1 MCSAAIIS
9 PGIIMRLTTRFIAL
23 GLAGVLL
30 VACGHKDKNA
40 PLAFAPADTPYVF
53 ANLDVLDE
61 ATRNALL
68 TQADAGLPSQIAQL
82 EATADRLASTDA
94 DGARLLHALAAE
106 FKGKTLQAFTRDAGV
121 NLAGHYA
128 IYGIG
133 MAPVARFE
141 LSDPKA
147 FEGFIERLET
157 AYGKKLDVAREGQQD
172 YRRHV
177 FATSG
182 TQVLLAT
189 QGKHAVLALLPAN
202 ASTPLLRQA
211 LGLDRPQ
218 KNLQDDG
225 RLEKLAKANGYKKW
239 AVGQFD
245 LTRALPLALGGTD
258 PLLNAMRNARA
269 QAVAAKTGE
278 PVANQ
283 LQTAPSCTTE
293 AARIAAR
300 VPGIGFGY
308 TQLDAKHQDARLDVT
323 LAADIGKAFS
333 GLKVELPG
341 LNGTDAAPFDLSLAL
356 PMAALRGFW
365 STQAQAV
372 AAKPFTCPALLS
384 LNESFAKLVPALQ
397 KAAIPPFG
405 DLQGVRL
412 ALDALVP
419 VKDKALPTF
428 SGRLLVAYTNAPG
441 LFALGQATVPSL
453 TQLRPAIDGTPL
465 ALSRDLTTMLGQP
478 TWIAMTEKVLALG
491 IGAGE
496 DAKLAQSMKSPGGGA
511 GQMARMHLTGDMYV
525 QWLQLMQQ
533 KVDSLAAA
541 TAAMTRSDDND
552 ADDNDA
558 ATAAADAERSKAQF
572 AAMKVQAERIA
583 SIDVEMHVQDQG
595 LVITSQTAL
604 K

>member
-1 MCSAAIIS
+1 
-9 PGIIMRLTTRFIAL
+9 
-23 GLAGVLL
+23 
-30 VACGHKDKNA
+30 
-40 PLAFAPADTPYVF
+40 
-53 ANLDVLDE
+53 
-61 ATRNALL
+61 
-68 TQADAGLPSQIAQL
+68 
-82 EATADRLASTDA
+82 
-94 DGARLLHALAAE
+94 LLHALASE
-106 FKGKTLQAFTRDAGV
+106 LKGKTLQAFSRDAGM
-121 NLAGHYA
+121 NLGGHYA

-133 MAPVARFE
+133 LAPVARLE

-147 FEGFIERLET
+147 FDSFVGRLET

-182 TQVLLAT
+182 TQLVLAT
-189 QGKHAVLALLPAN
+189 QGKYAVLALLPAN

-225 RLEKLAKANGYKKW
+225 RLADLAKANGYKKW
-239 AVGQFD
+239 AVGQLD
-245 LTRALPLALGGTD
+245 LARALPLALGGND
-258 PLLNAMRNARA
+258 PLFNATRNARA
-269 QAVAAKTGE
+269 QAVSAQTGE

-283 LQTAPSCTTE
+283 LQSAPSCTAE
-293 AARIAAR
+293 ATRIAAR
-300 VPGIGFGY
+300 VPSVSFGY
-308 TQLDAKHQDARLDVT
+308 TRLDAKHQDARLDVA

-341 LNGTDAAPFDLSLAL
+341 LDGTGAAPFDVSLAL

-372 AAKPFTCPALLS
+372 MAKPFTCPALIGV
-384 LNESFAKLVPALQ
+384 NESFAKLGPALQ

-412 ALDALVP
+412 ALDSLVA
-419 VKDKALPTF
+419 VKDKTLPTF
-428 SGRLLVAYTNAPG
+428 SGRLMIASTNAPG

-453 TQLRPAIDGTPL
+453 TQLKPATDGTPL
-465 ALSRDLTTMLGQP
+465 ALSHDLTTMIGQP
-478 TWIAMTEKVLALG
+478 AWIAMTEKVLAVG

-496 DAKLAQSMKSPGGGA
+496 DAKLAQSLKSAGGDA
-511 GQMARMHLTGDMYV
+511 GRMARMHLTGDMYV
-525 QWLQLMQQ
+525 QWLQLMEQ
-533 KVDSLAAA
+533 KVDALATA
-541 TAAMTRSDDND
+541 TAAMTRSDDAD
-552 ADDNDA
+552 ADGEPDA

-572 AAMKVQAERIA
+572 AAMKLQAERIA
-583 SIDVEMHVQDQG
+583 SIDVEMHVQDHG